1 MGKSRVTE
9 KVIVNVLRKNKE
21 GITITD
27 IVKLAKLSRSTVR
40 VALAKLEGSRRVN
53 IRKIGMAKLYYL
65 KA

>member
-1 MGKSRVTE
+1 MEKSRVTE